1 MSLEDVP
8 RCQHVKVNGTQCGSP
23 ALRRRR
29 HCYFHDHMLDGKNRF
44 ANRQEAKP
52 RAIYSMCLLEDANAV
67 QLAVMQVLQLLGS
80 GQMDTKTA
88 GLMLYGLQIASSNLR
103 HTTFEAAKP
112 TDVVIDRNTL
122 DRTCLNGPQWFARD
136 FAAPENT
143 APAGAEESREESGE
157 EIGEESGN
165 NSLAAS
171 AETAKSE
178 AEASQPSPGDV
189 CRTQVGAVQ
198 PRAGKPGAVKPSK
211 DTRKRPE
218 HVPMDDME
226 ESETPVQDL
235 YFQIFGKEM
244 SPEAGAEAG

>member
-29 HCYFHDHMLDGKNRF
+29 HCYFHDHMLDGKRRY

-52 RAIYSMCLLEDANAV
+52 RAVFSMCLLEDANAV

-103 HTTFEAAKP
+103 HASFEAAKP

-122 DRTCLNGPQWFARD
+122 DQTCLNGPQWFARD
-136 FAAPENT
+136 FAATEKPVQET
-143 APAGAEESREESGE
+143 
-157 EIGEESGN
+157 GEESEEDSGN
-165 NSLAAS
+165 DSLVAS
-171 AETAKSE
+171 AETADSKAAPSQPAP
-178 AEASQPSPGDV
+178 AEA
-189 CRTQVGAVQ
+189 CRTKV
-198 PRAGKPGAVKPSK
+198 RAVKPSK
-211 DTRKRPE
+211 DKRKRPQ
-218 HVPMDDME
+218 HVPTEETEEIE
-226 ESETPVQDL
+226 ESETPARDL
-235 YFQIFGKEM
+235 FFRIVGNQMG
-244 SPEAGAEAG
+244 PEAAAG

>member
-23 ALRRRR
+23 ALHRRR

-88 GLMLYGLQIASSNLR
+88 GLMLYGLQIASANLR
-103 HTTFEAAKP
+103 HTTFEAEKP

-122 DRTCLNGPQWFARD
+122 DQTCLNGPQWFAQD
-136 FAAPENT
+136 FTENKKEKK
-143 APAGAEESREESGE
+143 EENKEEKKE
-157 EIGEESGN
+157 EPGQNDTI
-165 NSLAAS
+165 AAS
-171 AETAKSE
+171 AENATSE
-178 AEASQPSPGDV
+178 ADQEAVPAKADQSSCQTNAAS
-189 CRTQVGAVQ
+189 
-198 PRAGKPGAVKPSK
+198 VKPH
-211 DTRKRPE
+211 TNQRKRPDRVAIE
-218 HVPMDDME
+218 RPPDI
-226 ESETPVQDL
+226 VQDL
-235 YFQIFGKEM
+235 YFKLNPDKAAEYDARLAAG
-244 SPEAGAEAG
+244 EAMD

>member
-29 HCYFHDHMLDGKNRF
+29 HCYFHDHMLDGKRRF

-52 RAIYSMCLLEDANAV
+52 RAIFSMCLLEDANAV

-122 DRTCLNGPQWFARD
+122 DQTCLNGPQWFARD
-136 FAAPENT
+136 FAATEKR
-143 APAGAEESREESGE
+143 AQESGEDSREESG
-157 EIGEESGN
+157 N
-165 NSLAAS
+165 DSLAAS
-171 AETAKSE
+171 AETADCE
-178 AEASQPSPGDV
+178 TAASQPAPADV
-189 CRTQVGAVQ
+189 CRTKVGAVKS
-198 PRAGKPGAVKPSK
+198 RAAKPSK
-211 DTRKRPE
+211 DNRKRPQ
-218 HVPMDDME
+218 HIPMDDME
-226 ESETPVQDL
+226 ESETPAQDL
-235 YFQIFGKEM
+235 FFTIFGNEM
-244 SPEAGAEAG
+244 GPEAGAEAG

>member
-1 MSLEDVP
+1 
-8 RCQHVKVNGTQCGSP
+8 
-23 ALRRRR
+23 LRRRR

-103 HTTFEAAKP
+103 HTTFEAQKP

-136 FAAPENT
+136 FAAAEKT
-143 APAGAEESREESGE
+143 AHECE
-157 EIGEESGN
+157 EESGN
-165 NSLAAS
+165 NGLAAS
-171 AETAKSE
+171 AETAESE
-178 AEASQPSPGDV
+178 AAASQPAPGDV
-189 CRTQVGAVQ
+189 CRTKVGAAQ
-198 PRAGKPGAVKPSK
+198 PGAAKSRAVKPSK
-211 DTRKRPE
+211 DRRKRPE
-218 HVPMDDME
+218 PVPME
-226 ESETPVQDL
+226 ESETPDWDCFSGIL
-235 YFQIFGKEM
+235 GNRTGLD
-244 SPEAGAEAG
+244 AGAEAG

>member
-29 HCYFHDHMLDGKNRF
+29 HCYFHDHMLDGKRRF

-52 RAIYSMCLLEDANAV
+52 RAIFSMCLLEDANAV

-103 HTTFEAAKP
+103 HTSFEAAKP

-122 DRTCLNGPQWFARD
+122 DQTCLNGPQWFARD
-136 FAAPENT
+136 FAAKEK
-143 APAGAEESREESGE
+143 PAQESEEESGKE
-157 EIGEESGN
+157 NGN
-165 NSLAAS
+165 DSLVAS
-171 AETAKSE
+171 AETEHSE
-178 AEASQPSPGDV
+178 AAPSQPATANI
-189 CRTQVGAVQ
+189 CRTK
-198 PRAGKPGAVKPSK
+198 PRAAKPSK
-211 DTRKRPE
+211 DRRKRPQ
-218 HVPMDDME
+218 HVPTEDLE

-235 YFQIFGKEM
+235 YFKIFGNDTR
-244 SPEAGAEAG
+244 PETAAEAG

>member
-136 FAAPENT
+136 FAATKKT
-143 APAGAEESREESGE
+143 APASGE
-157 EIGEESGN
+157 QSGEESGN
-165 NSLAAS
+165 NGLAAS
-171 AETAKSE
+171 AAESE
-178 AEASQPSPGDV
+178 AGASEPRPADL
-189 CRTQVGAVQ
+189 CRTKVGAVQ
-198 PRAGKPGAVKPSK
+198 PSAVQPSAVKPSK
-211 DTRKRPE
+211 DMRKRPE
-218 HVPMDDME
+218 PVPMDDME
-226 ESETPVQDL
+226 ESETPDWDCFSRIL
-235 YFQIFGKEM
+235 GNRM
-244 SPEAGAEAG
+244 GPEAGAEAG

>member
-29 HCYFHDHMLDGKNRF
+29 HCYFHDHMLDGKRRF
-44 ANRQEAKP
+44 ANRQEVKP

-122 DRTCLNGPQWFARD
+122 DQTCLNGPQWFARD
-136 FAAPENT
+136 FAAGEKAAQEN
-143 APAGAEESREESGE
+143 EEESGE
-157 EIGEESGN
+157 ESGHDTMV
-165 NSLAAS
+165 AS
-171 AETAKSE
+171 AETTASE
-178 AEASQPSPGDV
+178 AAPSQPAPADV
-189 CRTQVGAVQ
+189 CRTKV
-198 PRAGKPGAVKPSK
+198 RAAKPHK
-211 DTRKRPE
+211 DKRKRPQ
-218 HVPMDDME
+218 HIPMEDDTE
-226 ESETPVQDL
+226 ESETPVQDF
-235 YFQIFGKEM
+235 YYKVFGHDRR
-244 SPEAGAEAG
+244 PEAAAEAG